1 MRRSLPLLLLPALL
15 GSLAPARAGA
25 GELRRFALVV
35 GANQGAPD
43 RLRLRYAIQDAERF
57 ARLITQMGGVSEADC
72 LTLREPG
79 RQPLLDA
86 LGVVRERSLQARRT
100 GQRTEVLFYFSG
112 HADESGLMLG
122 RERLGYRELREALAA
137 MPTDVGIAVLDACA
151 SGAIT
156 RLKGGRLH
164 PAFLTDESAQVRG
177 HAFLTSSSE
186 SESAQESDQLQGS
199 FFTHALL
206 TGLRGGADASGDGKV
221 TFGEAYQFAFDETL
235 TRTTATQ
242 GGAQHPA
249 YDIRM
254 AGTGDVVLTDVRE
267 TSASLVLGPELEGR
281 LYVWDADHHLLAEL
295 SKVAGR
301 TVELGLE
308 PGEYELRYEQQ
319 ASLLKTR
326 VVVAKGER
334 RAVTRV
340 EMTPLRR
347 QPTRL
352 RGAAAG
358 APADPYSLA
367 SRARAELLLGGSDLR
382 VRTEAGGDSADV
394 AGGAVGLDFGYW
406 LSDALALDI
415 AFGGSGL
422 ETSTREQADGTTV
435 ETRGLFHVLA
445 GVRFYPPLP
454 GIIRP
459 HVALAAGPVSQYEVV
474 AVEGLAGQESTEAS
488 RNDTRVGLQLRGGLD
503 ILLGRGFVVGVQ
515 GGVLWRRDRG
525 NQYAGMLALGWR
537 FGGRRLPD

>member
-15 GSLAPARAGA
+15 ACLAPARAAA

-43 RLRLRYAIQDAERF
+43 RLRLRYAVQDAERF
-57 ARLITQMGGVSEADC
+57 ARLITQLGGVAEADC

-79 RQPLLDA
+79 LKPLLDA
-86 LGVVRERSLQARRT
+86 LGVVRERSLEARQS

-156 RLKGGRLH
+156 RLKGGQLH
-164 PAFLTDESAQVRG
+164 PAFLTDESVQVRG

-206 TGLRGGADASGDGKV
+206 TGLRGAADASGDGKV
-221 TFGEAYQFAFDETL
+221 TFSEAYQFAFDETL
-235 TRTTATQ
+235 TKTAATQ

-267 TSASLVLGPELEGR
+267 TSASLVLGPELDGR
-281 LYVWDADHHLLAEL
+281 LYVWDTSHHLLAEL
-295 SKVAGR
+295 SKPAGR

-334 RAVTRV
+334 HEVSRAQ
-340 EMTPLRR
+340 MTPLRR
-347 QPTRL
+347 EPTRL
-352 RGAAAG
+352 RGADSGAARE
-358 APADPYSLA
+358 PYALA
-367 SRARAELLLGGSDLR
+367 SRSRVELQLGGSDLR
-382 VRTEAGGDSADV
+382 VHTAAGGDNADV
-394 AGGAVGLDFGYW
+394 AGAAVGLAFGYW
-406 LSDALALDI
+406 LREDLALEL
-415 AFGGSGL
+415 ALGGSGL
-422 ETSTREQADGTTV
+422 EASTAKQADGTTV
-435 ETRGLFHVLA
+435 RTRGLFHVLA
-445 GVRFYPPLP
+445 GLRYYPPIP

-459 HVALAAGPVSQYEVV
+459 HAALAVGPVSQYE
-474 AVEGLAGQESTEAS
+474 AVEGTDSTAVS
-488 RNDTRVGLQLRGGLD
+488 RNDTRAGLQLRAGVDVL
-503 ILLGRGFVVGVQ
+503 IGRGFVTSVQ
-515 GGVLWRRDRG
+515 GGVLWRKDRG
-525 NQYAGMLALGWR
+525 NQYGYMLGLGWR
-537 FGGRRLPD
+537 FGGRRLPE

>member
-1 MRRSLPLLLLPALL
+1 MRRSLPALLLPALFAT
-15 GSLAPARAGA
+15 LAPARADA
-25 GELRRFALVV
+25 GELRRFAVVV

-43 RLRLRYAIQDAERF
+43 RVRLRYAVQDAERF
-57 ARLITQMGGVSEADC
+57 ARLITQMGGVSEVDC

-86 LGVVRERSLQARRT
+86 LGVVRERSLAAHQS

-122 RERLGYRELREALAA
+122 RERLGYRELREALAG

-156 RLKGGRLH
+156 RLKGGRLQ
-164 PAFLTDESAQVRG
+164 PAFLTDESVQVHG
-177 HAFLTSSSE
+177 HAYLTSSSE

-206 TGLRGGADASGDGKV
+206 TGLRGAADASGDGKV

-235 TRTTATQ
+235 TKTAATQ

-267 TSASLVLGPELEGR
+267 TSASLVLGPELDGR
-281 LYVWDADHHLLAEL
+281 LYVWDASHRLLAEL
-295 SKVAGR
+295 SKPAGR
-301 TVELGLE
+301 SVELGLE

-319 ASLLKTR
+319 GSLLKTR
-326 VVVAKGER
+326 VVIAKGER

-352 RGAAAG
+352 RGAGSGTAE
-358 APADPYSLA
+358 DPYSLA
-367 SRARAELLLGGSDLR
+367 SRARVELQLGGSDLS
-382 VRTEAGGDSADV
+382 VHTEAGGDTSDV
-394 AGGAVGLDFGYW
+394 AGGAVGLGFGYW
-406 LSDALALDI
+406 LHDTFALEVS
-415 AFGGSGL
+415 FGGSNL
-422 ETSTREQADGTTV
+422 QTSTRKETDGTTV
-435 ETRGLFHVLA
+435 KTQGLFQVLA

-459 HVALAAGPVSQYEVV
+459 HVGLAAGPVSQYEVV
-474 AVEGLAGQESTEAS
+474 VVDAKEGQNNSTEAS
-488 RNDTRVGLQLRGGLD
+488 RTDTRAGLQLRGGVD

-515 GGVLWRRDRG
+515 GGVLWRKDRG
-525 NQYAGMLALGWR
+525 NQYVGMLGLGWR
-537 FGGRRLPD
+537 IGARRAE